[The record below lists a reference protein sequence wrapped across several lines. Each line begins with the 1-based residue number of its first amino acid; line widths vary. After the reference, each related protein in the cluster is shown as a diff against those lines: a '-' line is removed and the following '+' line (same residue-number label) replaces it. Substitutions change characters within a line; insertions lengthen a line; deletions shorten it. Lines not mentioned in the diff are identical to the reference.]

1 MILNCPVSLNSFTQN
16 KGKSSSAATSC
27 FNDVSPTP
35 LYLLWIVALEISLEM
50 GAFLAWK
57 YPLACH
63 TMHVHCITF
72 VCIVIS
78 LWLLFFLFIFFFF
91 FRGMQWWSMNFFT
104 WTNSEDIFFRL
115 NWACPWKGDCGVLK
129 ITFVYTQH
137 LAVYLNIVYFYN
149 AGGYREMEHFLA
161 FTVVVVEGKINVVN
175 DYLFTSHRSHA
186 QFPLP

>member
-1 MILNCPVSLNSFTQN
+1 MILNFPVSLNSFTQN
-16 KGKSSSAATSC
+16 KGKSSSAATLC
-27 FNDVSPTP
+27 FNDVFTIYFPTP

-50 GAFLAWK
+50 GSSLAWK

-72 VCIVIS
+72 MCIVIS
-78 LWLLFFLFIFFFF
+78 LWLPFFFSSIYLVFFF

-137 LAVYLNIVYFYN
+137 LAVYLNIMYFYN
-149 AGGYREMEHFLA
+149 AVGYREMEHFLA
-161 FTVVVVEGKINVVN
+161 F
-175 DYLFTSHRSHA
+175 SWR
-186 QFPLP
+186 